1 MNRYFRHWN
10 TFFKMY
16 FSKSPHP
23 IFHKNIIACFCPYR
37 INKTETLWAICKH
50 CDSREECFV
59 RLFMVV
65 DDLHV
70 VPLWLF
76 FTREWAAIICTAMM
90 GSHKSKLCL
99 LSLPGLMTALFVAGG
114 GSLDKYMQ
122 TFCLQVL
129 FEWQPAWQSRSIMN
143 MWEKLWAKYSSLDF
157 GRLKVGFAKSV
168 CKPSSLQFWALAKLQ
183 LSLME
188 D

>member
-1 MNRYFRHWN
+1 MYFQNHLILSSIKNIAYFRPYCIKIKLRLYGPFVN
-10 TFFKMY
+10 TVTAER
-16 FSKSPHP
+16 SVLLDS
-23 IFHKNIIACFCPYR
+23 
-37 INKTETLWAICKH
+37 LWWLMIYMLYH
-50 CDSREECFV
+50 CGCSSAE
-59 RLFMVV
+59 
-65 DDLHV
+65 
-70 VPLWLF
+70 
-76 FTREWAAIICTAMM
+76 REWAAIICTAMM